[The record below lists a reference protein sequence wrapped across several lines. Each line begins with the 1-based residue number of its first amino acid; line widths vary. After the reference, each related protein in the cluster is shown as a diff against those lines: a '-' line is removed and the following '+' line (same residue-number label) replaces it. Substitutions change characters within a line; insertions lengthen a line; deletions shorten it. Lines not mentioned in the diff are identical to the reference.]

1 MPGEDDCA
9 IGCTDALGYLF
20 GKAGITAMENS
31 MHKFGA
37 ILVVLAT
44 LGVAACQTPQQKVTN
59 KEDMLSAAGFRVVP
73 VNTPARQAALK
84 QLPPNKLSRE
94 IRDGRVFYVYPD
106 PMVCGCLYVGDQNA
120 YGTYRANAFA
130 KNLADE
136 QAMTANEMSMDW
148 GPWGGYPMGW
158 YY

>member
-1 MPGEDDCA
+1 MTR
-9 IGCTDALGYLF
+9 IGTTLAALGLC
-20 GKAGITAMENS
+20 
-31 MHKFGA
+31 
-37 ILVVLAT
+37 
-44 LGVAACQTPQQKVTN
+44 VAAAACESPQQKIAN
-59 KEDMLSAAGFRVVP
+59 KEDMLTVAGFKFVP
-73 VNTPARQAALK
+73 ANTPQRQVAFK
-84 QLPPNKLSRE
+84 QLPPHKFARQ

-106 PMVCGCLYVGDQNA
+106 PTVCGCLYVGDQNA